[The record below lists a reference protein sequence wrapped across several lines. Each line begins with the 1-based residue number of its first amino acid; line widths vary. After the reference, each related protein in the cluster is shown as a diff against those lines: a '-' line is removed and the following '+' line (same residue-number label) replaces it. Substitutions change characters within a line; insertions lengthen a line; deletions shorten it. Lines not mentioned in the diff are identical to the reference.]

1 NPFKFF
7 KISSGIYKI
16 IMLINISDWNKQRF
30 VTMMS
35 VPNTLEFKFREWVC
49 NDDSNIMLNMY
60 RVLNKTE
67 YTTKFV
73 KTIYSVKV
81 LLEVFR
87 RSSTYKYYL
96 STFNKYDDD
105 FQRSQFLKKQMVH
118 MWNLLNETKTMN
130 SYDPN
135 KFLSAN
141 YQEFLKI
148 LRNFNLCNYH
158 GDINHAIRAFMQT
171 EMFYF
176 IIVSTI
182 YLLHINEVIIRGEA
196 DFHELYRLD
205 DYNKMELIN
214 KYFILFQKE
223 ERFML
228 LYSDIT
234 LNTFFSSSILQELRE
249 YCEKNFITVT

>member
-118 MWNLLNETKTMN
+118 I
-130 SYDPN
+130 
-135 KFLSAN
+135 FLA
-141 YQEFLKI
+141 QIIKK
-148 LRNFNLCNYH
+148 NFNLCNYH